1 MRDNEG
7 SGFFE
12 IECLG
17 EGTENKHL
25 RDWVIIT
32 EDVLKFS
39 VFNTICEKIR
49 TIQKEKMVLSICS

>member
-1 MRDNEG
+1 MRDNKG

-12 IECLG
+12 IEGLG
-17 EGTENKHL
+17 EGTEKKHL

-32 EDVLKFS
+32 EDVLKVS

-49 TIQKEKMVLSICS
+49 NIE